1 MQHIVIE
8 VFKEFG
14 LINKSIKINNFI
26 HWNLI
31 NITDDINDDNS
42 QNNSFNIHLKSQIP
56 FQEISSNT
64 LEFDNQVIQNPVFNN
79 YTFSNVSIFCT
90 NETYCWLKE
99 LIK

>member
-31 NITDDINDDNS
+31 NITDDINDNSS
-42 QNNSFNIHLKSQIP
+42 QNNSPQIP
-56 FQEISSNT
+56 FQEISSNS

-79 YTFSNVSIFCT
+79 YTFSNVSIFLCT
-90 NETYCWLKE
+90 NETYC
-99 LIK
+99 